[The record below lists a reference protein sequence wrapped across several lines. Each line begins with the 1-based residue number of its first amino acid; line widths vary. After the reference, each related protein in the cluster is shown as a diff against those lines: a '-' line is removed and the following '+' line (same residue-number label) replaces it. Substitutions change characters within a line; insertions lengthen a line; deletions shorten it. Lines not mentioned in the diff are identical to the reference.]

1 MSNSNFNI
9 LHENY
14 LNNLIAENPVQ
25 PGNFKGKK
33 TLRAYALDF
42 VEFCGEAR
50 STEIRKFMYE
60 LSQRRPYNTVE
71 HRGWYSSY
79 FSDNIRI
86 QMRNGQFTG
95 VVTAHALLLNP
106 SSSDSRYLT
115 KLSNGKYA
123 VRVA

>member
-1 MSNSNFNI
+1 
-9 LHENY
+9 LR
-14 LNNLIAENPVQ
+14 

-60 LSQRRPYNTVE
+60 LSQRRPYDAVE
-71 HRGWYSSY
+71 NRGWYSSY
-79 FSDNIRI
+79 FSDNIRM

-95 VVTAHALLLNP
+95 TVAAPALLLNP
-106 SSSDSRYLT
+106 SNSDSRYLT
-115 KLSNGKYA
+115 KLSNGKYT
-123 VRVA
+123 VCVA